1 MIAQYV
7 VFIAELGHVR
17 EGIRTHGVILGFE
30 AVKAA

>member
-7 VFIAELGHVR
+7 VFIAELDHVR
-17 EGIRTHGVILGFE
+17 EGIGTHGVILWFE